1 MADQTFAVN
10 SGFYDAV
17 NSDRTYSADDM
28 NRPYKRLVSNGV
40 FATPQ
45 GTPST
50 DLQVVSAG
58 TGMQII
64 VQAGEG
70 IFADKWFEN
79 SAAINITVPDNTNT
93 VPRVDSVIVQ
103 VDQRTSGRVGNI
115 VYRTGTPS
123 SNPAAPAINQVSNVT
138 EYRVANIY
146 VAAGANAINNDAIT
160 DLRGS
165 SSCPWITALIQ
176 QVDTSTLWNQ
186 WQAAYQS
193 YYDQMTEGFNDWF
206 EDLTEDLTVETNLVV
221 LNSSYK
227 TTGTTTTSVPI
238 NIANYDKSTDILMV
252 YINGLKAIPNT
263 DYAVNTAGTSITL
276 TKALASG
283 QTVAFVVLK
292 TVLTSDMTTTL
303 EAVQEAQEAV
313 QAANETVQAAQEA
326 VEDLTTDSG
335 WINFTLESGATSFDS
350 TTTPAVRCIGDR
362 VYLRGAFKG
371 ITAVNTV
378 ICTLPTAYRPAMN
391 HQFATAAVLNGS
403 AIPVVIEVGT
413 SGSVKLIAKN
423 GTINSAAMV
432 PMSTNFVVG

>member
-50 DLQVVSAG
+50 DLQVVSASN
-58 TGMQII
+58 GMQII

-79 SAAINITVPDNTNT
+79 SAAINITVPSNTST
-93 VPRVDSVIVQ
+93 VPRFDSVIVQ

-123 SNPAAPAINQVSNVT
+123 SNPAVPAINQVTNVT

-165 SSCPWITALIQ
+165 SSCPWITALIE

-186 WQAAYQS
+186 WQAAYQA
-193 YYDQMTEGFNDWF
+193 YYDQMTAGFQAWF
-206 EDLTEDLTVETNLVV
+206 EDLTEDLTVETNVMV
-221 LNSSYK
+221 LNSSYR
-227 TTGTTTTSVPI
+227 TTGTTTSVPI
-238 NIANYDKSTDILMV
+238 NIANYNKNTDILMV

-276 TKALASG
+276 TKSLPSG

-292 TVLTSDMTTTL
+292 TVLSSDMATTL
-303 EAVQEAQEAV
+303 EAVQAANAAT
-313 QAANETVQAAQEA
+313 QAATQAVTNLTEEY
-326 VEDLTTDSG
+326 EDLTTDSG
-335 WINFTLESGATSFDS
+335 WINFYLESGATAFDS

-371 ITAVNTV
+371 VTAINKI
-378 ICTLPTAYRPAMN
+378 ICSLPTAYIPAMN
-391 HQFATAAVLNGS
+391 HQFTTAAIYNGNV
-403 AIPVVIEVGT
+403 IPVEMEVTTAGKI
-413 SGSVKLIAKN
+413 KLIAKN

-432 PMSTNFVVG
+432 PMATNFVLG

>member
-17 NSDRTYSADDM
+17 NNDRTYSADDM

-70 IFADKWFEN
+70 IFTDKWFEN
-79 SAAINITVPDNTNT
+79 AAAINITVPDNTST

-123 SNPAAPAINQVSNVT
+123 SNPAAPAINQVTNVT

-165 SSCPWITALIQ
+165 ASCPWITALIN
-176 QVDTSTLWNQ
+176 QVDTSVLFNQ

-193 YYDQMTEGFNDWF
+193 YYDNSTEDF
-206 EDLTEDLTVETNLVV
+206 EEYTAEQRTAWEAFLQSLTDDLTVATNVIMYTNSVETVA
-221 LNSSYK
+221 
-227 TTGTTTTSVPI
+227 TTSTVQI
-238 NIANYDKSTDILMV
+238 GIASYNKDTDILQV
-252 YINGLKAIPNT
+252 FINGLLGIAEDEYTISSDGSSVTFTNPLS
-263 DYAVNTAGTSITL
+263 AGQDVS
-276 TKALASG
+276 
-283 QTVAFVVLK
+283 FVVFK
-292 TVLTSDMTTTL
+292 SIIAADIQS
-303 EAVQEAQEAV
+303 AVSLI
-313 QAANETVQAAQEA
+313 QALDAKVSNFMQ
-326 VEDLTTDSG
+326 DSG

-350 TTTPAVRCIGDR
+350 TTTPAVRCVGDR

-371 ITAVNTV
+371 IRAVPTTV
-378 ICTLPTAYRPAMN
+378 CTLPTAYRPAMN
-391 HQFATAAVLNGS
+391 HQFASNAIYNGAVVPVEMEITTA
-403 AIPVVIEVGT
+403 
-413 SGSVKLIAKN
+413 GSVRLIAKN
-423 GTINSAAMV
+423 DIINSAAMI
-432 PMSTNFVVG
+432 PMATNFVVG

>member
-50 DLQVVSAG
+50 DLQVVSASN
-58 TGMQII
+58 GMQII

-79 SAAINITVPDNTNT
+79 SAAINITVPDNTST

-123 SNPAAPAINQVSNVT
+123 SNPAVPAINTVTNVT

-165 SSCPWITALIQ
+165 SSCPWITALIE
-176 QVDTSTLWNQ
+176 QVDTSTLWTQ
-186 WQAAYQS
+186 WQAAYQA

-206 EDLTEDLTVETNLVV
+206 ADLTEDLTVETNVMV
-221 LNSSYK
+221 LNSSYR
-227 TTGTTTTSVPI
+227 TTGTTTSVPI

-263 DYAVNTAGTSITL
+263 DYAVNNAGTSITL
-276 TKALASG
+276 TKSLASG

-292 TVLTSDMTTTL
+292 TVLSSDMTTTL
-303 EAVQEAQEAV
+303 EAVEAAQEAV
-313 QAANETVQAAQEA
+313 QAANEA
-326 VEDLTTDSG
+326 VADLTTDSG

-371 ITAVNTV
+371 ITSVPTTV
-378 ICTLPTAYRPAMN
+378 CTLPTAYRPAMN
-391 HQFATAAVLNGS
+391 HQFASNAVYNGS
-403 AIPVVIEVGT
+403 VVPVEMEIT
-413 SGSVKLIAKN
+413 TTGSVRLIAKN

-432 PMSTNFVVG
+432 PMATNFVLD

>member
-50 DLQVVSAG
+50 DLQVVSASN
-58 TGMQII
+58 GMQII

-79 SAAINITVPDNTNT
+79 SAAINITVPSNTST
-93 VPRVDSVIVQ
+93 VPRFDSVIVQ

-123 SNPAAPAINQVSNVT
+123 SNPAVPAINTVTNVT

-165 SSCPWITALIQ
+165 SSCPWITALIE

-186 WQAAYQS
+186 WQAAYQA
-193 YYDQMTEGFNDWF
+193 YYDQMTAGFQAWF
-206 EDLTEDLTVETNLVV
+206 EDLTEDLTVETNVMV
-221 LNSSYK
+221 LNSSYR
-227 TTGTTTTSVPI
+227 TTGTTTSVPI
-238 NIANYDKSTDILMV
+238 NIANYNKSTDILMV

-276 TKALASG
+276 TKSLPSG

-292 TVLTSDMTTTL
+292 TVLSSDMATTL
-303 EAVQEAQEAV
+303 EAVQAANAAT
-313 QAANETVQAAQEA
+313 QAATQAVTNLTEEY
-326 VEDLTTDSG
+326 EDLTTDSG
-335 WINFTLESGATSFDS
+335 WINFYLESGATAFDS

-371 ITAVNTV
+371 VTAINKI
-378 ICTLPTAYRPAMN
+378 ICSLPTAYIPAMN
-391 HQFATAAVLNGS
+391 HQFTTAAIYNGNV
-403 AIPVVIEVGT
+403 IPVEMEVTTAGKI
-413 SGSVKLIAKN
+413 KLIAKN
-423 GTINSAAMV
+423 GTINAAAMV
-432 PMSTNFVVG
+432 PMATNFVLG

>member
-50 DLQVVSAG
+50 DLQVVSASN
-58 TGMQII
+58 GMQII

-79 SAAINITVPDNTNT
+79 SAAINITVPDNTST

-123 SNPAAPAINQVSNVT
+123 SNPAVPAINTVTNVT

-165 SSCPWITALIQ
+165 SSCPWITALIN
-176 QVDTSTLWNQ
+176 QVDTSTLWTQ
-186 WQAAYQS
+186 WQAAYQA

-206 EDLTEDLTVETNLVV
+206 ADLTEDLTVETNLMV
-221 LNSSYK
+221 LNSTYR
-227 TTGTTTTSVPI
+227 TTATTTSVPI

-276 TKALASG
+276 TKSLASG

-292 TVLTSDMTTTL
+292 TVLSSDMATTL
-303 EAVQEAQEAV
+303 EAVEAAQEAVQDANEAV
-313 QAANETVQAAQEA
+313 QAANEA
-326 VEDLTTDSG
+326 VADLTTDSG
-335 WINFTLESGATSFDS
+335 WINFTLESGATAFDS

-371 ITAVNTV
+371 ITSVPTTV
-378 ICTLPTAYRPAMN
+378 CTLPTAYRPAMN
-391 HQFATAAVLNGS
+391 HQFASNAVYNGS
-403 AIPVVIEVGT
+403 VVPVEMEITTG
-413 SGSVKLIAKN
+413 GSVRLIAKN

-432 PMSTNFVVG
+432 PMATNFVLD

>member
-17 NSDRTYSADDM
+17 DSDRTYSADDM
-28 NRPYKRLVSNGV
+28 NRPYKRLVSNGI
-40 FATPQ
+40 FATPS

-50 DLQVVSAG
+50 DLQVVSASN
-58 TGMQII
+58 GMQII

-79 SAAINITVPDNTNT
+79 PADINITVPSNTST

-103 VDQRTSGRVGNI
+103 VDQTTAGRVGNI

-123 SNPAAPAINQVSNVT
+123 SNPAAPAINQVTNVT

-165 SSCPWITALIQ
+165 SSCPWITALIE
-176 QVDTSTLWNQ
+176 QVDTSTLWTQ
-186 WQAAYQS
+186 WQAAYQA
-193 YYDQMTEGFNDWF
+193 YYDQMTAGFNDWF
-206 EDLTEDLTVETNLVV
+206 ADLTEDLTVETNLMV
-221 LNSSYK
+221 LNSLYK
-227 TTGTTTTSVPI
+227 TTATTSSVPI

-252 YINGLKAIPNT
+252 YINGLKAIPTT
-263 DYAVNTAGTSITL
+263 DYVVNSAGTSITL
-276 TKALASG
+276 TKSLASG

-292 TVLTSDMTTTL
+292 TVLSSDMATTL
-303 EAVQEAQEAV
+303 EAVEAAQEAVQDANEAV
-313 QAANETVQAAQEA
+313 QAANEA
-326 VEDLTTDSG
+326 VADLTTDSG
-335 WINFTLESGATSFDS
+335 WIKFTLESGATSFDS

-371 ITAVNTV
+371 ITTV
-378 ICTLPTAYRPAMN
+378 PTTVCTLPTAYRPAMN
-391 HQFATAAVLNGS
+391 HQFASNAVYNGAVVPVEMEITTA
-403 AIPVVIEVGT
+403 
-413 SGSVKLIAKN
+413 GSVRLIAKN
-423 GTINSAAMV
+423 GTINAAAMV
-432 PMSTNFVVG
+432 PMATNFVLD

>member
-50 DLQVVSAG
+50 DLQVVSASN
-58 TGMQII
+58 GMQII

-79 SAAINITVPDNTNT
+79 SAAINITVPDNTST

-123 SNPAAPAINQVSNVT
+123 SNPAVPAINQVSNVT

-165 SSCPWITALIQ
+165 SSCPWITALIE
-176 QVDTSTLWNQ
+176 QVDTSTLWTQ
-186 WQAAYQS
+186 WQAAYQD
-193 YYDQMTEGFNDWF
+193 YYNQMTEGFNDWF
-206 EDLTEDLTVETNLVV
+206 ADLTEDLTVETNLMV
-221 LNSSYK
+221 LNSSYR
-227 TTGTTTTSVPI
+227 TTGTTTSVPI
-238 NIANYDKSTDILMV
+238 NITNYDKSTDILMV

-263 DYAVNTAGTSITL
+263 DYAINTAGTSITL
-276 TKALASG
+276 TKSLASG

-292 TVLTSDMTTTL
+292 TVLSSDMATTL
-303 EAVQEAQEAV
+303 EAVEAAQEAVQDANEAV
-313 QAANETVQAAQEA
+313 QAANEA
-326 VEDLTTDSG
+326 VADLTTDSG

-371 ITAVNTV
+371 ITSVPTTV
-378 ICTLPTAYRPAMN
+378 CTLPTAYRPAMN
-391 HQFATAAVLNGS
+391 HQFASNAVYNGAVVPVEMEITTA
-403 AIPVVIEVGT
+403 
-413 SGSVKLIAKN
+413 GSVRLIAKN

-432 PMSTNFVVG
+432 PMATNFVLD